1 MPSIFPWTTEATPNA
16 YKKARV
22 RKDLEDIKWDHKLN
36 MSSEIEAMHE
46 SNQPKDLTSNFIPDI
61 SYTSVSS

>member
-1 MPSIFPWTTEATPNA
+1 
-16 YKKARV
+16 
-22 RKDLEDIKWDHKLN
+22 

-61 SYTSVSS
+61 SYTSVSSQVVVDCNDVVVEEMNKNETNNDFIYIYKVSQC